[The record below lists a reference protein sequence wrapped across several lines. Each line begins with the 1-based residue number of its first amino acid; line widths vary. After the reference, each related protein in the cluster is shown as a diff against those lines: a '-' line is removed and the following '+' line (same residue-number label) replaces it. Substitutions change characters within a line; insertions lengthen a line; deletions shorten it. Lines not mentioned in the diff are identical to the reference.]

1 MKKQKKKLLFIIVFL
16 VVIIAGLLDLKFEG
30 LFYQM
35 LPESVQS
42 MITNVFNG

>member
-1 MKKQKKKLLFIIVFL
+1 MKRINKKLLLI
-16 VVIIAGLLDLKFEG
+16 VVIIILVIAGLLDLKFEG

-42 MITNVFNG
+42 MISNIFNG

>member
-1 MKKQKKKLLFIIVFL
+1 MKNRKLLLLILIMVM
-16 VVIIAGLLDLKFEG
+16 IIAGVLDLIFEG

-42 MITNVFNG
+42 MISNSFNR